1 MSEDR
6 SLVHVRDASAI
17 GTELQISGMSWEVMK
32 EQAKILV
39 ASGLLPQSIK
49 TAEAAVAIML
59 MGKELGMG
67 PMMSFQ
73 GIDFIRG
80 VLAIRPKTKVALARK
95 SGLVAKFIIK
105 ETEDS
110 CEVTMVRKD
119 DGSSFTSVFTMKDAQ
134 RAGLLG
140 KDNWRSWPKNMLRWR
155 AIGDCCNVLI
165 PEVVGSY
172 YTADEVGAETNAD
185 GIPVEKEMVLTG
197 KVVED
202 RPQEFRTPVVSVPP
216 ASPVASI
223 VTTTTV
229 SVQET
234 EDRVKEEVKQ
244 NVERFVDDTKKVE
257 LLKKMWQK
265 TKAKFDVS
273 TQEWREFIVKKWGIS
288 KTKEMADEQITEWS
302 KMIDKYSNRGELMNS
317 VGLTTEPHL
326 EKGMTDAEVEEK
338 FPGTIVKTNKEEPE
352 EKPKIVE
359 GVVVEEDD
367 APPFDVEDDG
377 DYSGVEET
385 EPPIEAV
392 KATTIKKLPEGR
404 FSL

>member
-6 SLVHVRDASAI
+6 GLVHVKDANAI
-17 GTELQISGMSWEVMK
+17 GTELQISGLSWDVMK
-32 EQAKILV
+32 EQANILV
-39 ASGLLPQSIK
+39 KSGLLPVSIK
-49 TAEAAVAIML
+49 SAEAAIAIML

-95 SGLVAKFIIK
+95 SGLIAKFIIK

-110 CEVTMVRKD
+110 CEVTMTRKD
-119 DGSSFTSVFTMKDAQ
+119 DGSSFTSTFTMKDAQ

-165 PEVVGSY
+165 PEVVGAY
-172 YTADEVGAETNAD
+172 YTADELGAETNAD
-185 GIPVEKEMVLTG
+185 GIPIEKEMVLAG
-197 KVVED
+197 NVIEG
-202 RPQEFRTPVVSVPP
+202 RPQEHRTPIVSIPP

-223 VTTTTV
+223 TTTTTV

-244 NVERFVDDTKKVE
+244 NVEKFVDDTKKVE

-273 TQEWREFIVKKWGIS
+273 TQEWREFISKKWNIA
-288 KTKEMADEQITEWS
+288 KTKDMTDDQITEWS
-302 KMIDKYSNRGELMNS
+302 KIIDKYSNRNELMSS
-317 VGLTTEPHL
+317 VGATAESSSEPVVV
-326 EKGMTDAEVEEK
+326 KEEQK
-338 FPGTIVKTNKEEPE
+338 KEEPKE
-352 EKPKIVE
+352 EPPQVVE
-359 GVVVEEDD
+359 GVVVDEED
-367 APPFDVEDDG
+367 APPFDVDDEG

-385 EPPIEAV
+385 PKPIDTTSITTS
-392 KATTIKKLPEGR
+392 TTIKKLPEGR